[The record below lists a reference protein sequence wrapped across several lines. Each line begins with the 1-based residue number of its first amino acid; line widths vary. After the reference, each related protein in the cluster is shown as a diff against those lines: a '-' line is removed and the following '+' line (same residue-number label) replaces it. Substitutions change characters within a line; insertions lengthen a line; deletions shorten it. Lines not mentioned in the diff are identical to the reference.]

1 VPYPFA
7 IDDHQTVNAR
17 WLADAGAALLVPQHT
32 LTAALLSNTLTQWIS
47 NPAQLRAMADA
58 ALRKAVPD
66 AGNKVSEICMEVC
79 HG

>member
-1 VPYPFA
+1 V
-7 IDDHQTVNAR
+7 
-17 WLADAGAALLVPQHT
+17 
-32 LTAALLSNTLTQWIS
+32 LSNTLAQWIS
-47 NPAQLRAMADA
+47 NPGQLRAMADA